1 MIALFL
7 FLRPSV
13 LKFLVMAGLI
23 AAALGFH
30 FLTISPFEGSGREG
44 PVSAGTKFA
53 RVVGRRLAYT
63 GIYRDIVHRAN
74 FYFQPTGAWE
84 EGKGFMENPTAGARF
99 LKKHLSPIPWE
110 WPGKIVGFSVGTAY
124 FYLLA
129 CLGVALFH
137 R

>member
-7 FLRPSV
+7 FLRPSL

-23 AAALGFH
+23 AAAVVFH
-30 FLTISPFEGSGREG
+30 FLTISPFEGSVREG

-63 GIYRDIVHRAN
+63 GIYRDIVRRAN

-84 EGKGFMENPTAGARF
+84 EGKGFVENPTAGARF
-99 LKKHLSPIPWE
+99 LKKHFPHLSWG
-110 WPGKIVGFSVGTAY
+110 WPGRIFGISLGTLY
-124 FYLLA
+124 FYLIA
-129 CLGVALFH
+129 CTAVAFF
-137 R
+137 RR

>member
-1 MIALFL
+1 MIVLIL
-7 FLRPSV
+7 FLRPTL
-13 LKFLVMAGLI
+13 LKFLVMGGLI
-23 AAALGFH
+23 AGALTFH
-30 FLTISPFEGSGREG
+30 FLTLSPFEGSVREG

-63 GIYRDIVHRAN
+63 GIYRDIVRRAN

-84 EGKGFMENPTAGARF
+84 EGKGFVENPTAGARF
-99 LKKHLSPIPWE
+99 LKKHWPRLSWE
-110 WPGKIVGFSVGTAY
+110 WPGKMLGFSLGAIY

-129 CLGVALFH
+129 CLAISLF